1 MRKGKLSKLLAVV
14 LSVALAGSVL
24 SGCGN
29 GGNQTSSVGAVSAK
43 AGSSS
48 ESVTLKIL
56 DWESDEMNAA
66 IKDSLDNVFSK
77 SHPDIKVEV
86 VKGSYSD
93 WGQELQTMITAGEAP
108 DVFQGGYDM
117 AASFYQK
124 KLLTDWTD
132 RLSKDSDFSDSF
144 YTGMLKGWQ
153 IGGKTF
159 GFPSLVNVYG
169 VFYNKDLLTK
179 AGLTEPS
186 EDWTWDD
193 LWNMAKKLTDRS
205 AKKYG
210 LYNLDTSI
218 FGIANISV
226 SNGGASFMDN
236 IIETKQ
242 VAIDDEL
249 MKQIDNIK
257 GLIADGVIP
266 SRTYDASNQQSMFE
280 AGSIPLMYYGQ
291 WEIDSL
297 VRNSPKF
304 QWGYAPVPKGSAC
317 RATTYDTV
325 GWMSP
330 QNLPHPNE
338 TWELIKFMSSD
349 MYKTVLQKTPV
360 APCAN
365 KTAAET
371 FYDAVNAK
379 NHPEAVK
386 SVQTMMETEKKN
398 GVRYAA
404 DWSSDV
410 GKIWDTVY
418 NNYLDG
424 KGNVTKD
431 QLRDALKKVNDT
443 IAAS

>member
-1 MRKGKLSKLLAVV
+1 MRKGKLSRVLAIF
-14 LSVALAGSVL
+14 LSAAMTATALA
-24 SGCGN
+24 GCGN
-29 GGNQTSSVGAVSAK
+29 GGNSVESK
-43 AGSSS
+43 AADKNEESSS
-48 ESVTLKIL
+48 EPVTLKVV

-66 IKDSLDNVFSK
+66 IQESFDNVFAK
-77 SHPDIKVEV
+77 DHPNIKVQV

-93 WGQELQTMITAGEAP
+93 WGQELQTMITAGQAP

-132 RLSKDSDFSDSF
+132 QFNQDKGLADSF
-144 YTGMLKGWQ
+144 YTGILNGWQ

-169 VFYNKDLLTK
+169 VFYNKDLLKK
-179 AGLTEPS
+179 AGLKEPGA
-186 EDWTWDD
+186 DWIWDD
-193 LWNMAKKLTDRS
+193 LWDMAKKLADPS

-210 LYNLDTSI
+210 LYGFDTSI
-218 FGIANISV
+218 FGLANISV
-226 SNGGASFMDN
+226 ANGGVSFMDN
-236 IIETKQ
+236 IIETKKAT
-242 VAIDDEL
+242 VDDEL

-280 AGSIPLMYYGQ
+280 AGSIPLLYYGQ

-297 VRNSPKF
+297 VRNKPNF
-304 QWGYAPVPKGSAC
+304 EWGYAPTPKGSSC

-330 QNLPHPNE
+330 KDLKYPNE

-349 MYKTVLQKTPV
+349 MYKTVLKKTPV

-365 KTAAET
+365 KDAASA
-371 FYDAVNAK
+371 FYDAVKEN
-379 NHPEAVK
+379 NHPEAVEA
-386 SVQTMMETEKKN
+386 VQTMMETETKN
-398 GVRYAA
+398 GVRFAA
-404 DWSSDV
+404 DWSGDV
-410 GKIWDTVY
+410 GKIWDTTY

-424 KGNVTKD
+424 KGNITHE
-431 QLRDALKKVNDT
+431 QLQDTLKKVNDT